1 MTNII
6 ESIQFKR
13 GTKAKLEERLRAGD
27 LGVPLRGE
35 PIWETDTNKL
45 KIGNGTDAYIDLEYF
60 SGNVDDN
67 LVLEGY
73 YDSQS
78 GFFYNLP
85 PEEVDRQ
92 RLPEWSN
99 KLYRDLATKK
109 VYYFKAI
116 GRFTELY
123 SPAKL
128 YSSSGQNTDGAMTQ
142 KAVTDGVDDIRFAV
156 DGSDVECL
164 VLNKPW

>member
-60 SGNVDDN
+60 SGNTIDN

-73 YDSQS
+73 YDTTD
-78 GFFYNLP
+78 GCFYDLP
-85 PEEVDRQ
+85 PEYIDRHK
-92 RLPEWSN
+92 LTEWTDR
-99 KLYRDLATKK
+99 LYRDLTTNK
-109 VYYFKAI
+109 VYYFKSI

-123 SPAKL
+123 SPVKL
-128 YSSSGQNTDGAMTQ
+128 YSTSGQNTDGAMTQ
-142 KAVTDGVDDIRFAV
+142 KAVTDGVDEINFAV
-156 DGSDVECL
+156 DDNDSECL
-164 VLNKPW
+164 KLNKPW

>member
-35 PIWETDTNKL
+35 PIWETDTNRM
-45 KIGNGTDAYIDLEYF
+45 KIGDGIKPYVQLDYF
-60 SGNVDDN
+60 ADYVSENI
-67 LVLEGY
+67 VLEGY
-73 YDSQS
+73 YDSTTTY
-78 GFFYNLP
+78 FYDLP
-85 PEEVDRQ
+85 PEEVDRH
-92 RLPEWSN
+92 RLPEWSG
-99 KLYRDLATKK
+99 KLYRDLATNK

-116 GRFTELY
+116 GRFVELY

-128 YSSSGQNTDGAMTQ
+128 YTTSGQNTDGAMTQ
-142 KAVTDGVDDIRFAV
+142 KAVTDGVDAVNFAV
-156 DGSDVECL
+156 DSGDQECL